1 LKDIEQEITPDFEI
15 LSSGDEVVRLVKP
28 PITKLQLVRY
38 AGASGDFNPLHTD
51 DDTAREAGFQGVVAH
66 GMLMMAFLAEAVT
79 TWVPRKSFRR
89 IKVRFKGV
97 TKPGDVV
104 TVIGRVSEKQVVE
117 GQGLVIC
124 SIEAVDQNRD
134 VKAVGTFEVTLPPS

>member
-1 LKDIEQEITPDFEI
+1 MKDIEQEITPDFEI

>member
-1 LKDIEQEITPDFEI
+1 MKDIEPAIMPDFRI
-15 LSSGDEVVRLVKP
+15 LSGGDEVVRLVKP

-51 DDTAREAGFQGVVAH
+51 DEAGREAGFQGVVAH
-66 GMLMMAFLAEAVT
+66 GMLMMAFIAEAVT
-79 TWVPRKSFRR
+79 TWVPRKGFKR

-97 TKPGDVV
+97 TRPGDVV

-134 VKAVGTFEVTLPPS
+134 VKAVGTFEITLPP

>member
-1 LKDIEQEITPDFEI
+1 MKDIEQEITPDFEI

-134 VKAVGTFEVTLPPS
+134 VKAVGTFEVTLPP